1 MTTDRLAELADDV
14 VRVCRRLDDRGL
26 IAGLD
31 GNVSVRIDEARILVT
46 PAGMPKG
53 RCRAQDLVVVSLD
66 GRRPSGSA
74 AAAPSTE
81 LRMHLRIYARRA
93 DVRAIVHAHP
103 PVATA
108 FGVAG
113 EGLVAPVL
121 PEIILQLGS
130 VPLVPYAPPGTEA
143 LADGLE
149 PYVMQ
154 HDAFLLANHGAT
166 TTGSTLDEAL
176 QRMESVEHAA
186 RIVLAARQLGQVR
199 TLASSEAAALD
210 AVRRARRGAQPLH
223 EGDTGADYQGNR

>member
-1 MTTDRLAELADDV
+1 VTTDRLAELAADV

-53 RCRAQDLVVVSLD
+53 RCRAEDLVVVSLD
-66 GRRPSGSA
+66 GRRPSGS
-74 AAAPSTE
+74 AAPSTE

-121 PEIILQLGS
+121 PEIILQVGS
-130 VPLVPYAPPGTEA
+130 VPLVPYAPHGGAGGWART
-143 LADGLE
+143 
-149 PYVMQ
+149 VR
-154 HDAFLLANHGAT
+154 DAA
-166 TTGSTLDEAL
+166 
-176 QRMESVEHAA
+176 
-186 RIVLAARQLGQVR
+186 
-199 TLASSEAAALD
+199 
-210 AVRRARRGAQPLH
+210 
-223 EGDTGADYQGNR
+223 